1 MQYQMERRATKVE
14 FFLLCSVRDAGLK
27 KYYIMVYKGK
37 GLVGDR
43 VSLAKK
49 LRRFGVK
56 FFAKVVILNGRVLP
70 KSTEVVVGSSNFS
83 L

>member
-1 MQYQMERRATKVE
+1 MQYQMEHRATKVG
-14 FFLLCSVRDAGLK
+14 FFLLCSVRNAGLK
-27 KYYIMVYKGK
+27 KYYIMVSKGK

-56 FFAKVVILNGRVLP
+56 SFAKVVILDGRVLP
-70 KSTEVVVGSSNFS
+70 KSIEVVVGSSNFS